1 MKWIGERISFVDDKK
16 RTTIVI
22 YPENVGWQ
30 KALMGAWFFMWLTI
44 GATMF
49 WSLTLKLTE
58 QEKIIVFVFLV
69 FWGYYAIRVGR
80 AFLWMMFGKEKL
92 KIDETA
98 FTLKNTIKN
107 YGKATPYFIE
117 NIKKIRIQLP
127 KENSIQAVWESSFWI
142 RGGERLEF
150 DYLGKTIRF
159 GRKLEEKEVKLLFN
173 LITKRIEEQLKGK
186 KY

>member
-1 MKWIGERISFVDDKK
+1 MKWIGARISFVDDKK

-22 YPENVGWQ
+22 YPENIGWQ

-49 WSLTLKLTE
+49 WSFTLKLTE

-98 FTLKNTIKN
+98 LTLKNTIKD

-117 NIKKIRIQLP
+117 NIKKVRIQQP

>member
-1 MKWIGERISFVDDKK
+1 
-16 RTTIVI
+16 
-22 YPENVGWQ
+22 
-30 KALMGAWFFMWLTI
+30 MGAWFFMWLTI

-80 AFLWMMFGKEKL
+80 AFLWIMFGKEKL

-117 NIKKIRIQLP
+117 NIKKIRIQQP

-159 GRKLEEKEVKLLFN
+159 GRKLEEKEIKLLFN
-173 LITKRIEEQLKGK
+173 LITKRIEEQLKAK